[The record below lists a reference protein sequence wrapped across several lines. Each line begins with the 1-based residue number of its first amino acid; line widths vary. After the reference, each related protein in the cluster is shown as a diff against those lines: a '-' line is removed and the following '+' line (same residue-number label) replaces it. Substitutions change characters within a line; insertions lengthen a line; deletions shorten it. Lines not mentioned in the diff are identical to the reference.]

1 MKYAEVHVNV
11 LKTYKLIIKNRAFD
25 KKALFNV

>member
-25 KKALFNV
+25 KKSSV